1 MAHWNLGHI
10 NWEQILAH
18 WSALF
23 TNMAKMAS
31 NLQWSLLRAVALG
44 LLIWWPN
51 LTVEISHLH
60 SATPLYYLSPSKLR
74 PDQWSSVPLCSR
86 GPSLLRGHR
95 KPGRSS
101 FSPGVQQQRIGPPRE
116 SSQAPRSPAPIRT
129 QDWIWRRKTDPVPWQ
144 TENYL
149 KETQITTMRLILTQE
164 HRGSECLQWLLSWF
178 TAGVASVH
186 LWVRVRL

>member
-31 NLQWSLLRAVALG
+31 SLQWSLLRAVALG

-60 SATPLYYLSPSKLR
+60 SATPVLSAPIKAAPRPVKLSPTLQSWTVSAQRTQEARQKFF
-74 PDQWSSVPLCSR
+74 QSR
-86 GPSLLRGHR
+86 GPAAEDRPTTREQSGPSESCTNQNTRLNMEE
-95 KPGRSS
+95 KDRSS
-101 FSPGVQQQRIGPPRE
+101 
-116 SSQAPRSPAPIRT
+116 ALAN
-129 QDWIWRRKTDPVPWQ
+129 RK
-144 TENYL
+144 
-149 KETQITTMRLILTQE
+149 
-164 HRGSECLQWLLSWF
+164 LLEEK
-178 TAGVASVH
+178 
-186 LWVRVRL
+186 RK